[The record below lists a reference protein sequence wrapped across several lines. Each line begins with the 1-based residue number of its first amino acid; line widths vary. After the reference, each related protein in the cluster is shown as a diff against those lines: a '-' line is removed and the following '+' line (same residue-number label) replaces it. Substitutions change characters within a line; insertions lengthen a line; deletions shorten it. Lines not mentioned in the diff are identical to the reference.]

1 MTDAVATPTIDQA
14 LVDSISN
21 ALPNAILGQWAEST
35 APGLL
40 VSPVELLSVLAHLRD
55 AEQYDLLSSLTCV
68 DYLNYGGKQRAEVD
82 ERFDVVY
89 HIYSTSKGGT
99 HIKLHVRVAESEDGE
114 FIVPSATSIYPGAN
128 LQEREVYDLFGIKFD
143 GHPNLRRVLMWEG
156 FEGHPMRK
164 DWKEA
169 YFDEESKP
177 FKSRH
182 PAKGYEFHED
192 ALPWGRNTTYPAEWD
207 PETWEAPITYVPIS
221 QAPPP
226 VPDEDDL
233 NGHVETANGV
243 HINGAKNNGIHAHA
257 NLANGT
263 NGTKITLEPDDLE
276 LDTQSLVVN
285 LGPHHPSTHGVF
297 RMLTRIQGETI
308 LALEPDMGYLHR
320 NHEKIGERNT
330 WLMNMPYTDR
340 LDYINSMS
348 NNLGLAI
355 AVEKLADIEVPERA
369 NYIRIIMAELTRVVN
384 HLWSIGFILND
395 LGALQ
400 TPAMFAIEERE
411 MILDLFEEVSG
422 ARLMCN
428 YLRFGGVVRDLPP
441 GWLKKAKYVVDTR
454 LPYVLDELDNML
466 SGNEIV
472 RVRGRGVGYLSA
484 EDLIALSVTGPLL
497 RAAGVPYDIRKAE
510 PYCIYD
516 RFEFDIPTLPNS
528 DIYDRYYIRLLESRE
543 SLKILRQALRDIPGG
558 EVKGPPA
565 YASATLE
572 QGFGE
577 IMGGKGGY
585 NFRPPEGEVYARIEA
600 PKGELGYFLV
610 SDNKANA
617 YRYHVRAPS
626 FINLN
631 ALGPM
636 SVGYKIADAVVILGA
651 IDIVLGEVDR

>member
-1 MTDAVATPTIDQA
+1 MTDAVAEAPVA
-14 LVDSISN
+14 EAAAE
-21 ALPNAILGQWAEST
+21 ALPYNDKIPGAVTGRWAEET

-40 VSPVELLSVLAHLRD
+40 VASDKLLNLLTHLRD
-55 AEQYDLLSSLTCV
+55 TEGYDFLSSVTCV
-68 DYLNYGGKQRAEVD
+68 DYQSYGGKQRAGVD
-82 ERFDVVY
+82 ARFDVVY

-99 HIKLHVRVAESEDGE
+99 HIKLHVPVPEDDT
-114 FIVPSATSIYPGAN
+114 IPSATSVYPGAN
-128 LQEREVYDLFGIKFD
+128 LMEREVYDLFGISFE
-143 GHPNLRRVLMWEG
+143 GHPNLRRILLWEG
-156 FEGHPMRK
+156 FNGHPMRK

-169 YFDEESKP
+169 YFEEDAKP

-182 PAKGYEFHED
+182 PAKGYEFQED
-192 ALPWGRNTTYPAEWD
+192 KLPWGKNTTYPQDWD
-207 PETWEAPITYVPIS
+207 PEDWKEPITYVPVS
-221 QAPPP
+221 QAPS
-226 VPDEDDL
+226 
-233 NGHVETANGV
+233 
-243 HINGAKNNGIHAHA
+243 
-257 NLANGT
+257 T
-263 NGTKITLEPDDLE
+263 NGSNDAAHLE
-276 LDTQSLVVN
+276 TQSLVVN

-297 RMLTRIQGETI
+297 RMLARIEGETI
-308 LALEPDMGYLHR
+308 LALEPEMGYLHR
-320 NHEKIGERNT
+320 NHEKIGERNS

-340 LDYINSMS
+340 LDYLNSMS
-348 NNLGLAI
+348 NNLGLAL
-355 AVEKLADIEVPERA
+355 AVEKLLDIEVPERA
-369 NYIRIIMAELTRVVN
+369 NYIRIIMAEFTRIIN

-400 TPAMFAIEERE
+400 TPALYAIEERE

-428 YLRFGGVVRDLPP
+428 FMRFGGVVRDLTPR
-441 GWLKKAKYVVDTR
+441 WLERARYLVHDR
-454 LPYVLDELDNML
+454 LPRMLDQLDNLL

-472 RVRGRGVGYLSA
+472 KARGKGVGYLSPA
-484 EDLIALSVTGPLL
+484 DLIALSVSGPMI
-497 RAAGVPYDIRKAE
+497 RAAGVAYDIRKAE

-528 DIYDRYYIRLLESRE
+528 DIYDRYFIRLLEARE
-543 SLKILRQALRDIPGG
+543 SVKILRQALRDIPGG
-558 EVKGPPA
+558 EVQGLPA

-585 NFRPPEGEVYARIEA
+585 TFRPPEGEVYQRIES

-610 SDNKANA
+610 SDNKANP

-626 FINLN
+626 YINLN

-636 SVGYKIADAVVILGA
+636 SVGYKIADAIVILGA